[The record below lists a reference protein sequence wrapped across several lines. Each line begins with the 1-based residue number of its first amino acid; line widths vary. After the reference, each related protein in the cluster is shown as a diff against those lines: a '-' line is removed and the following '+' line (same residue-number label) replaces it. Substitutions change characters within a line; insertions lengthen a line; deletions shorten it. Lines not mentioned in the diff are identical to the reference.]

1 MEQVEQPLIIALIRW
16 KSFEKA
22 TKEAKNKEN
31 ERSISKDDDG
41 KREIKNW
48 LNDQFF
54 ISLL

>member
-1 MEQVEQPLIIALIRW
+1 MEQVEQPLIIALIQW

-41 KREIKNW
+41 DREIKKPAK
-48 LNDQFF
+48 
-54 ISLL
+54 

>member
-31 ERSISKDDDG
+31 EHSISKDDDG
-41 KREIKNW
+41 DREIKNW
-48 LNDQFF
+48 LKG
-54 ISLL
+54 SYS